1 MESTIDFIKDYL
13 DDADAIGTAGYK
25 GLASFWNPE
34 YKHTMR
40 PLHRN
45 ARKRIHDALLSN
57 GLSLDGKSEKHE
69 TIIYNGQN
77 LTAKETKKLDKP
89 K

>member
-1 MESTIDFIKDYL
+1 MVSTTDFIKRHL
-13 DDADAIGTAGYK
+13 DDVDNIGTEDYI
-25 GLASFWNPE
+25 GLASFWNVE

-69 TIIYNGQN
+69 AIIYSGRN
-77 LTAKETKKLDKP
+77 LSEKDLTKLNQ
-89 K
+89 